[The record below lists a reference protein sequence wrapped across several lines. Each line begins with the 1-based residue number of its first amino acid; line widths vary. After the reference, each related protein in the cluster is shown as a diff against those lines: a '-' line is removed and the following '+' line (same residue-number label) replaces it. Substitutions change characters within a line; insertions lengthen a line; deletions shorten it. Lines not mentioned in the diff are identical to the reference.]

1 MKVNLS
7 QAVKYFF
14 GSSSLEM
21 VYFEAVANAIDAEAT
36 NIKISIYIDNRS
48 NPQTLKINIEDNGV
62 GFTDERFRKFSN
74 LFDVEDAAHK
84 GLGRLVYLFYFQD
97 VKVLS
102 YFDGNKKREFKFSDE
117 LDENTKNI
125 ETIENT
131 SSGTKIEM
139 SGYILQKL
147 GKFNYVDP
155 SYLKQRLLEEFYSLL
170 FKKKEHETPISI
182 TIDATIEGQTIVE
195 VLSPDDVLE
204 LTKIDIDTPIDTV
217 NTLHLYYAIEKTAEG
232 TEKSLIS
239 AIAID
244 NRTVKYDIIASEYIP
259 NGYKMVFLLISDYF
273 IGKVDL
279 SRQNINFPPHEE
291 KRLKNIFRKKVAEL
305 IEDNIETVAI
315 RNKEIKENLVEKY
328 PHLGSYFNND
338 EIGFIAKDDIL
349 KKAQNDFFKEQRE
362 LLEAV
367 SLDDDQ
373 FEKALEIS
381 SKALTEY
388 ILFRQ
393 VTINNLRNI
402 DRDDSEAELHK
413 LLATMRTRFDEEN
426 RVDDLYRNN
435 AWILDDKYMT
445 YKTVLSDRD
454 MDELVTLI
462 TADEETERDRD
473 RIDIALV
480 FSADPNED
488 HPFDVVIVELK
499 KRGIT
504 LEENMKVITQ
514 LEKRARKLMRHYSN
528 RIQRIWYY
536 GIIEFN
542 EDVELALA
550 GEYTELYS
558 SGKMYYKETEV
569 AISLNP
575 KVSLPIGV
583 YIWDIDA
590 VISDAETRNKA
601 FLELIKSKFIDHE

>member
-7 QAVKYFF
+7 QAVKHFF
-14 GSSSLEM
+14 GNSSLEM
-21 VYFEAVANAIDAEAT
+21 VYFEAVANAIDAGAT
-36 NIKISIYIDNRS
+36 NIDISINIDNRS
-48 NPQTLKINIEDNGV
+48 SPQTLTITIKDNGV

-74 LFDVEDAAHK
+74 LFEVEDASHK

-97 VKVLS
+97 VNVVS
-102 YFDGNKKREFKFSDE
+102 YFDRNKKREFKFSDE
-117 LDENTKNI
+117 LDENNLNI
-125 ETIENT
+125 ESIEN
-131 SSGTKIEM
+131 SSPGTKIKM
-139 SGYILQKL
+139 SGYILQRL
-147 GKFNYVDP
+147 GKFDYVDP
-155 SYLKQRLLEEFYSLL
+155 IYLKQRLLEEFYSLL
-170 FKKKEHETPISI
+170 FKKKEHQTPV
-182 TIDATIEGQTIVE
+182 TIRIDGLIEGQRVTE
-195 VLSPDDVLE
+195 VLTPDDVLE
-204 LTKIDIDTPIDTV
+204 LTQIDIDTPIDTV
-217 NTLHLYYAIEKTAEG
+217 NTLHLYYAIESVDEK
-232 TEKSLIS
+232 EKSLIS

-244 NRTVKYDIIASEYIP
+244 NRTVKYEIIANEYIP

-305 IEDNIETVAI
+305 IEDNIETIAI
-315 RNKEIKENLVEKY
+315 RNKEIKVNLIEKY

-338 EIGFIAKDDIL
+338 EIGFISKDDIL

-362 LLEAV
+362 LLECV
-367 SLDDDQ
+367 SLNDDQ
-373 FEKALEIS
+373 FEKALDIS

-393 VTINNLRNI
+393 VTINNLKRI
-402 DRDDSEAELHK
+402 DRSDSEAELHK
-413 LLATMRTRFDEEN
+413 LFATMGTRFDEEN

-445 YKTVLSDRD
+445 YKTVLSDRT
-454 MDELVTLI
+454 MDELVNVI
-462 TADEETERDRD
+462 TENEETSDIGRP
-473 RIDIALV
+473 DIALV
-480 FSADPNED
+480 FSSDPNGD
-488 HPFDVVIVELK
+488 YPFDVVIVELK

-514 LEKRARKLMRHYSN
+514 LEKRARKLMNYYN
-528 RIQRIWYY
+528 NKIQRIWYY
-536 GIIEFN
+536 GIIEFD
-542 EDVELALA
+542 EEVELGLA

-569 AISLNP
+569 AISLSP
-575 KVSLPIGV
+575 RISLPIGV

-590 VISDAETRNKA
+590 VINDAETRNSA
-601 FLELIKSKFIDHE
+601 FLELIKNKFSDYE

>member
-21 VYFEAVANAIDAEAT
+21 VYFEAVANAIDAGAT
-36 NIKISIYIDNRS
+36 DIKISIYIDNRS
-48 NPQTLKINIEDNGV
+48 NPQTLTIHIEDNGA

-74 LFDVEDAAHK
+74 LFDVEDASHK
-84 GLGRLVYLFYFQD
+84 GLGRLVYLFYFED

-102 YFDGNKKREFKFSDE
+102 HFDGNKKREFKFSDD
-117 LDENTKNI
+117 LDENNQHI
-125 ETIENT
+125 ETVEET
-131 SSGTKIEM
+131 PSGTKIEM

-147 GKFNYVDP
+147 GKFDYVDP
-155 SYLKQRLLEEFYSLL
+155 AYLKQRLLEEFYSLL
-170 FKKKEHETPISI
+170 FKKKEHKTPITI
-182 TIDATIEGQTIVE
+182 TIDATIEGQTIAE

-217 NTLHLYYAIEKTAEG
+217 NTLHLYYAIEEIEEE

-244 NRTVKYDIIASEYIP
+244 NRTVKYEIIAGEYIP

-305 IEDNIETVAI
+305 IEANIETVAI
-315 RNKEIKENLVEKY
+315 RNREIKENLVEKY

-381 SKALTEY
+381 SKALIEY

-393 VTINNLRNI
+393 VTINNLKKI
-402 DRDDSEAELHK
+402 DRDNSEAELHK
-413 LLATMRTRFDEEN
+413 LFATMRTRFDEEN

-445 YKTVLSDRD
+445 YKTVLSDRK
-454 MDELVTLI
+454 MDELVSLI
-462 TADEETERDRD
+462 TKNEEVGDSGRP
-473 RIDIALV
+473 DIALV
-480 FSADPNED
+480 FSSDPNGD
-488 HPFDVVIVELK
+488 IPFDVVIVELK
-499 KRGIT
+499 KRGIS
-504 LEENMKVITQ
+504 LEDSMVVETQ
-514 LEKRARKLMRHYSN
+514 LKKRARNLMKHFN
-528 RIQRIWYY
+528 NKIQRIWFY

-542 EDVELALA
+542 KEIELDISSD
-550 GEYTELYS
+550 YTELYS
-558 SGKMYYKETEV
+558 SGKMYYRDIDIV
-569 AISLNP
+569 ISKDP
-575 KVSLPIGV
+575 DIKVPTGI

-590 VISDAETRNKA
+590 VVSDAEARNSA